1 MKITV
6 AFEKPT
12 YFRDTYHKLKNK
24 LSDSE
29 YLQCIGPRT
38 VGSVMTNR
46 LLKLPS
52 SSSNWPIPPALG
64 TLPYTPCTPWCPD
77 VTFVDSP
84 MVSIAAQVHSTMYY
98 IHSDRLFSGHCFSG
112 NDRFCRRKPLT
123 TQFYLLTVES
133 PI

>member
-29 YLQCIGPRT
+29 DLQCIGPRT

-84 MVSIAAQVHSTMYY
+84 MVSIAAQV
-98 IHSDRLFSGHCFSG
+98 R
-112 NDRFCRRKPLT
+112 T
-123 TQFYLLTVES
+123 TYTPTAWLEDTFLVETIVFVEENPS
-133 PI
+133 RHNFIY